1 MATLYILY
9 SAIINKYYI
18 GSCINLSERV
28 IEHQNGRYKNTYTA
42 KSNDWILFYY
52 IDHLEYKQAR
62 LIEKHIK
69 RMKSRKYIEDLK
81 KYESISLNLIKLYS

>member
-9 SAIINKYYI
+9 SPIINKYYI
-18 GSCINLSERV
+18 GSCINLSERL
-28 IEHQNGRYKNTYTA
+28 IEHQSGKYKNSYPA

-52 IDHLEYKQAR
+52 MEHLGYKQAR

-81 KYESISLNLIKLYS
+81 KYESISASLIELYS